1 MSKERMKKA
10 RTSSSRRMKVEIRT
24 LRKMSDKDIDLDDIA
39 EVRDWSEA
47 RRGKF
52 YRPVKHAV
60 SLRLDADV
68 LAWFRVQNEKYQT
81 KINAVLREF
90 MQQHRR

>member
-1 MSKERMKKA
+1 MSKEHMKKA
-10 RTSSSRRMKVEIRT
+10 KTFSRRRMKTEIRA
-24 LRKMSDKDIDLDDIA
+24 LRRMSDKDIDLSDIA
-39 EVRDWSEA
+39 EVRDWSKAE
-47 RRGKF
+47 RGKF